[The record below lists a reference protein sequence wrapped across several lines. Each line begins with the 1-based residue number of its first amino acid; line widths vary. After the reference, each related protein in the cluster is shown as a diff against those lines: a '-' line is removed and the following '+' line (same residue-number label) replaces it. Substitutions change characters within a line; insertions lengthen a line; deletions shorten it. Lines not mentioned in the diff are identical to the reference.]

1 MSLCI
6 NCMQQEC
13 KPEMETYFCKVDSGV
28 TWSNID
34 IRSSTNISLHG
45 SGWTVEQSE
54 TLMEIEKAAASVNCN
69 LICHVFSL
77 EDTVVYIKRKN
88 LSGILYIEK

>member
-1 MSLCI
+1 
-6 NCMQQEC
+6 
-13 KPEMETYFCKVDSGV
+13 
-28 TWSNID
+28 
-34 IRSSTNISLHG
+34 
-45 SGWTVEQSE
+45 
-54 TLMEIEKAAASVNCN
+54 MEIEKAAASVNCN